1 MDVKS
6 ATDVGRVR
14 ENNEDA
20 FWVASNCLVVC
31 DGMGGHQAGEV
42 AAAMAIQTVSEF
54 PFRGQDPEEEVI
66 AAIWQAQEKI
76 ARASAENASYSG
88 MGSTITLVW
97 ISEPG
102 QDGISRLTCGHV
114 GDSRCYVYSQG
125 VLEQITSD
133 HSVVG
138 ALLRSGNITSLEA
151 RVHPKKHV
159 LTQALGSPDVKI
171 ELISRDLEPGSLVLL
186 CTDGLSDLVDDSQ
199 IANILQ
205 KGFDSNDLAQ
215 DLVDLANAMGGIDNI
230 TVIVAEV

>member
-1 MDVKS
+1 MAGAGKDRPRLCGKCKLQRHGEHHH
-6 ATDVGRVR
+6 AGLDLRTRPGRNLPADLR
-14 ENNEDA
+14 A
-20 FWVASNCLVVC
+20 C
-31 DGMGGHQAGEV
+31 GGQPLLRLL
-42 AAAMAIQTVSEF
+42 S
-54 PFRGQDPEEEVI
+54 RG
-66 AAIWQAQEKI
+66 
-76 ARASAENASYSG
+76 
-88 MGSTITLVW
+88 
-97 ISEPG
+97 
-102 QDGISRLTCGHV
+102 
-114 GDSRCYVYSQG
+114 
-125 VLEQITSD
+125 LEQITSD

>member
-1 MDVKS
+1 M
-6 ATDVGRVR
+6 
-14 ENNEDA
+14 
-20 FWVASNCLVVC
+20 
-31 DGMGGHQAGEV
+31 
-42 AAAMAIQTVSEF
+42 
-54 PFRGQDPEEEVI
+54 